1 FKLVGPMADPQ
12 ALQDEFMSQHKVV
25 EKLCAD
31 YTAKLR
37 SAGVKGQVDEYSGNK
52 PGETIVEQAE
62 KLNADHV
69 IMGTRG
75 LTGMKKFF
83 LGSVSN
89 YVVQNCGVPVSVI
102 PKKEQK

>member
-1 FKLVGPMADPQ
+1 MLNVFTMGTSLELFPIGSKINAVLVLVCVCL
-12 ALQDEFMSQHKVV
+12 LQ
-25 EKLCAD
+25 
-31 YTAKLR
+31 
-37 SAGVKGQVDEYSGNK
+37 VKGQVDEYSGNK